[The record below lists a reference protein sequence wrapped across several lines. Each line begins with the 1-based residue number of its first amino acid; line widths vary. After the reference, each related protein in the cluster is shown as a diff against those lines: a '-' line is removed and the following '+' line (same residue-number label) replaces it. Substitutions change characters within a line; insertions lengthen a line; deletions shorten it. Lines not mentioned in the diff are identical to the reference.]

1 MKTFSQFLQEAKA
14 AKPPQEVLN
23 KISRAYGKKHRGVN
37 VDASHS
43 DKSGDIRLHNIWI
56 PPEKRSQG
64 IGGRIM
70 KGLSKYADKQG
81 KRITLNQA
89 PEKGKKE
96 KLAKFYKSHGFQA
109 NKGRNKDFSTTDTH
123 IRNPKT

>member
-1 MKTFSQFLQEAKA
+1 MKTFSQFLEEAKE

-43 DKSGDIRLHNIWI
+43 DKSGNIRLHNIWI

-109 NKGRNKDFSTTDTH
+109 NKGRNKDFTTRDTH
-123 IRNPKT
+123 IRNPRT